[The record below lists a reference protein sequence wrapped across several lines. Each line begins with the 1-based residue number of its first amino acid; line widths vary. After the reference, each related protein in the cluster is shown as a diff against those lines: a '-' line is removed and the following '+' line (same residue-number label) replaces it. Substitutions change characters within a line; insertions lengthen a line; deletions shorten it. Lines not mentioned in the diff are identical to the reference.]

1 MGSLRS
7 FLRLA
12 GLCTAHNLAACEGDL
27 TLPSKFLQYPR
38 SALSL
43 PLKNEQLRT
52 MGTAPTASTVPLTY
66 VEVEFK
72 STADPSKSVV
82 VPRALVDTGSSDCEL
97 REGFFQKI
105 QPLRSIQQGVLYETV
120 TGAEAYD
127 VYEVEISILGKRG
140 VAALTLVPESRF
152 SPDAEDACTDDAI
165 VGHMA
170 LAALGLLVDPAHQRV
185 LRPEDLRSP
194 EL

>member
-1 MGSLRS
+1 MGSVRS
-7 FLRLA
+7 LLRLA
-12 GLCTAHNLAACEGDL
+12 GLCTAHNLAACEGDFA
-27 TLPSKFLQYPR
+27 LPSKFLHHPR

-43 PLKNEQLRT
+43 PLKNEQFRT
-52 MGTAPTASTVPLTY
+52 AATAPTASSAPMTY
-66 VEVEFK
+66 VEVEFR
-72 STADPSKSVV
+72 STADPSRSVV
-82 VPRALVDTGSSDCEL
+82 VPKALVDTGSSDCEL
-97 REGFFQKI
+97 REGLFQRI
-105 QPLRSIQQGVLYETV
+105 QPLRSIEQGVLYETV

-127 VYEVEISILGKRG
+127 VYEVEISILGRRG

-152 SPDAEDACTDDAI
+152 APDAEDACSDNAI

-185 LRPEDLRSP
+185 LKPEDLRNP